1 MNNLQQHK
9 KTAAQRGASR
19 QAPARGARR
28 AAVQKTPRQWPKPNW
43 TLLGRLLL
51 AIVLLALLL
60 SADRFWQLLQPHV
73 NPPISTIRVLGE
85 LSAVNQQ
92 AVQKELMPYSTD
104 LFLSVDIAAVR
115 NALENLP

>member
-1 MNNLQQHK
+1 MSSVLQHN

-28 AAVQKTPRQWPKPNW
+28 AAVQKAPRQWPKPNW

-51 AIVLLALLL
+51 AVLLLALLL
-60 SADRFWQLLQPHV
+60 SADRAWQLLQPHD

-85 LSAVNQQ
+85 LSDMERFA
-92 AVQKELMPYSTD
+92 SD
-104 LFLSVDIAAVR
+104 R
-115 NALENLP
+115 NT